1 MLKRIVV
8 TSVFALLVAGGAA
21 RAAEGD
27 KAGGMVVDKEK
38 RTITI
43 PAKVAPRKINDP
55 RYTEIYPIEAIATA
69 PFPKGQK
76 AHETVVTVDV
86 TPSDVHKALESLG
99 LKAGKPAEGE
109 EGHAE
114 GPALKVSLVLPGGK
128 TVPMEKTL
136 IDKKTGK
143 PMGTVKWIFTGSAMR
158 QPDPN
163 KPEQVYGADVA
174 SNLIMFFPMTPD
186 VVIQSGLTVKESNL
200 IKLETNKAVLP
211 PEGTEVKL
219 VITPAK

>member
-1 MLKRIVV
+1 MKLFLTVG
-8 TSVFALLVAGGAA
+8 LVALAMLAGRAMAA
-21 RAAEGD
+21 DEAAA
-27 KAGGMVVDKEK
+27 KPVVDKEK
-38 RTITI
+38 KTVTI
-43 PAKVAPRKINDP
+43 PAKIAPRKINDP

-86 TPSDVHKALESLG
+86 APSEVHKALESLG
-99 LKAGKPAEGE
+99 LKPGKPAEGE

-114 GPALKVSLVLPGGK
+114 GPELKVSLVLPSGK
-128 TVPMEKTL
+128 TIPMEKSL

-143 PMGTVKWIFTGSAMR
+143 AMGTVKWIFTGSAMR

-163 KPEQVYGADVA
+163 KPDKVYGADIA

-186 VVIQSGLTVKESNL
+186 SVIQTALTVKESNL
-200 IKLETNKAVLP
+200 IKLETNKTVLP

-219 VITPAK
+219 VIKPAK

>member
-1 MLKRIVV
+1 MLKRTVAV
-8 TSVFALLVAGGAA
+8 GVMAVAVLAGGAA
-21 RAAEGD
+21 RAADE
-27 KAGGMVVDKEK
+27 KGGMVVDKEK

-86 TPSDVHKALESLG
+86 KPSDVHKALESLG

-109 EGHAE
+109 DGHAE
-114 GPALKVSLVLPGGK
+114 GPELKVSLVLPGGK
-128 TVPMEKTL
+128 KVAIEKTL
-136 IDKKTGK
+136 MDKKTGK
-143 PMGTVKWIFTGSAMR
+143 PMPRVKWIFTGSAMR

-163 KPEQVYGADVA
+163 KPERVYGADIA

-186 VVIQSGLTVKESNL
+186 VVIQSGLTVKDSNL
-200 IKLETNKAVLP
+200 IKMETNKAILP
-211 PEGTEVKL
+211 PEGTDVKL
-219 VITPAK
+219 VIAPVK